1 MFCPQVSRLAHQMA
15 VASEQV
21 VADVVEV
28 DGLPELAQEYRV
40 TSVPKTLVNGSVEL
54 LGSQSESSLVDAI
67 ELAGGDE
74 L

>member
-1 MFCPQVSRLAHQMA
+1 MA

-21 VADVVEV
+21 VADVIEV

-54 LGSQSESSLVDAI
+54 LGSQSESSLVEAI
-67 ELAGGDE
+67 ELAGATQ